1 MKKLPGTAAS
11 FTAAWGFWGRGVC
24 RLYAYTAFNTIKRY
38 SCQGNSFRDTLRSWL
53 RPRSAGIL
61 VNPLSFRVP
70 LSQVEEID
78 EAVVRERRKRRS
90 DLLEAVWHVAWAN
103 YQRSGSLESYAERAA
118 HLETQQARFRGLAG
132 ATVHGAGNDSGAGA
146 FRVDRGSGAQADAVG
161 GQVRR
166 GKIGSDAAKAPRA

>member
-11 FTAAWGFWGRGVC
+11 FTAAWGFWGAGRVLRG
-24 RLYAYTAFNTIKRY
+24 
-38 SCQGNSFRDTLRSWL
+38 
-53 RPRSAGIL
+53 
-61 VNPLSFRVP
+61 
-70 LSQVEEID
+70 
-78 EAVVRERRKRRS
+78 
-90 DLLEAVWHVAWAN
+90 
-103 YQRSGSLESYAERAA
+103 RAA

-166 GKIGSDAAKAPRA
+166 GKIGSDAAKAAARLKKARMAPWLKPFVFAIAFSRRLERRRSPD